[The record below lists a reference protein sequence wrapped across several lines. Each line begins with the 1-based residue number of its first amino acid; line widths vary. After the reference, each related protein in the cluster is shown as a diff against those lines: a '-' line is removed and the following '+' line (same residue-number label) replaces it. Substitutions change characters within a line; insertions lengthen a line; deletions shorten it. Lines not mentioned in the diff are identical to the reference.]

1 MSETVGTVKEREKE
15 HNSKKLSFTF
25 DVQKTVST
33 IVIHKI
39 LKPT

>member
-1 MSETVGTVKEREKE
+1 MSETVGTVREKE